1 MLTCLSPI
9 LLLDFFAI
17 SPITINI
24 RIITEHSL
32 QRETISLALSSTM
45 YCSGFLCRG
54 GEKIKKKKNMQESVP
69 GLSFS
74 VIDPIFLIVS
84 HAVESLSRWQSSQ
97 REVES
102 TVVFKLHRR
111 NVGTFFKSHQTQDSC
126 RFSLCLSTPQWMSLS
141 PWTQLLFFSSFLLLH
156 LSDLFQKCL
165 FQSLVSPQL
174 EPLSSCTTFPPSC
187 IRCSFPYPKPLLK
200 I

>member
-24 RIITEHSL
+24 RIITEHSV
-32 QRETISLALSSTM
+32 QRETISLALSSAM

-84 HAVESLSRWQSSQ
+84 HAVESLSR
-97 REVES
+97 
-102 TVVFKLHRR
+102 
-111 NVGTFFKSHQTQDSC
+111 
-126 RFSLCLSTPQWMSLS
+126 
-141 PWTQLLFFSSFLLLH
+141 
-156 LSDLFQKCL
+156 
-165 FQSLVSPQL
+165 
-174 EPLSSCTTFPPSC
+174 
-187 IRCSFPYPKPLLK
+187 
-200 I
+200 

>member
-24 RIITEHSL
+24 RIITEHSV

-54 GEKIKKKKNMQESVP
+54 GEKIKKKKYMYKNMHESVP

-84 HAVESLSRWQSSQ
+84 HAVESLSR
-97 REVES
+97 
-102 TVVFKLHRR
+102 
-111 NVGTFFKSHQTQDSC
+111 
-126 RFSLCLSTPQWMSLS
+126 
-141 PWTQLLFFSSFLLLH
+141 
-156 LSDLFQKCL
+156 
-165 FQSLVSPQL
+165 
-174 EPLSSCTTFPPSC
+174 
-187 IRCSFPYPKPLLK
+187 
-200 I
+200 